1 MASQQISPYVIIALH
16 TPHGDGNKQRVSTCL
31 PNATHACNL
40 AAHTICS
47 FKEMD
52 ISSKTGYPPTKM
64 HEKIFRFLKDYTDIP
79 LTDDSRQ
86 QYSRMNEKLISLL

>member
-1 MASQQISPYVIIALH
+1 
-16 TPHGDGNKQRVSTCL
+16 
-31 PNATHACNL
+31 
-40 AAHTICS
+40 
-47 FKEMD
+47 MD